1 MVDQNNI
8 GTQSNQQVV
17 MWWNPFD
24 LIDNKDVQAQENVQ
38 TNQQQNQEVVQ
49 NIPVEQIEQNPVV
62 DQNVV
67 NQQNAP
73 VQQNVPVQQKPV
85 VEEKWPS
92 GFMKWL
98 IKFIAK
104 VSGQPD
110 PETGKSEKKT
120 NQNTTI
126 SQNNQNWAVQPVQK
140 SWNAF
145 DNIMGGVTGFLDK
158 VEKKVEKASGVDL
171 NSLGNMP
178 KKEDV
183 TQQPVEPSQPVEVV
197 QQPQSVQAVQAV
209 QQTGNWQVPVS
220 QNAPVQQNSV
230 WQVPQDVSQ
239 VNTEETKVCDN
250 VVKTPE
256 QTAPIQNNQVVEKNM
271 PPVQDNP
278 VVGEE
283 KKEENLPNQ

>member
-8 GTQSNQQVV
+8 GTQDNQQVV
-17 MWWNPFD
+17 MGWNPFD
-24 LIDNKDVQAQENVQ
+24 LVDNKSVQAQENVQ

-73 VQQNVPVQQKPV
+73 VQQNASVQQNPV

-110 PETGKSEKKT
+110 PETGKAEVVK
-120 NQNTTI
+120 QNTNI
-126 SQNNQNWAVQPVQK
+126 QQNNTNGVVKPVQK
-140 SWNAF
+140 SGNAF

-158 VEKKVEKASGVDL
+158 VEKKVEKVSGIDID
-171 NSLGNMP
+171 SFGNMP

-183 TQQPVEPSQPVEVV
+183 TQQPVQQTQPVQSV
-197 QQPQSVQAVQAV
+197 QQPQAV
-209 QQTGNWQVPVS
+209 QQTETWQVPVS

-239 VNTEETKVCDN
+239 VNTEETKVGDN

-256 QTAPIQNNQVVEKNM
+256 QTALIQNNQVVEKNM